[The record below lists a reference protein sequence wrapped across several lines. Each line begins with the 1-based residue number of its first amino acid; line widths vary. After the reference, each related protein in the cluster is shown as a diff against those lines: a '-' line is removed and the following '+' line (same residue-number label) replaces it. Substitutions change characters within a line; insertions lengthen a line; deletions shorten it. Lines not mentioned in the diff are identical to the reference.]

1 MNPAEQARTFAGA
14 LLGDHGGML
23 DGLQVTLSTFSSG
36 APEPQTRWFPAT
48 ADSLASAVTEATAR
62 AGTMGVYVGVGLTR
76 GLRAINPAT
85 GKQYKRLAK
94 ADVDGLAW
102 LWVDIDV
109 VGVAHGH
116 RMPLC
121 PDKATAIAVVNSLGI
136 PPTIIVDTGHGIQA
150 HWRLREPWIY
160 GCVDYDDDGVPV
172 IDESKVAADR
182 KAGEDLAW
190 SWIKSF
196 QVRAKAKG
204 GWHVDPT
211 TDPCRLVRCP
221 GSYNRKVEGD
231 HRLVTVIEVDTT
243 ARYDLDEIH
252 AVLMPETLLA
262 PYRYDHDTLTGAL
275 AGVDLGALWNEAR
288 SFADHTPPWMAA
300 VFEINAAPDLEALW
314 NGERDADYSSD
325 DSAID
330 MALARM
336 LLTWRVE
343 PDQVAQAIMCRR
355 LRRCAPGEKID
366 KVDPGRRTNYLVPTI
381 GKIVADIQRVEDV
394 EAQRAQAMDRM
405 VAADTKPAPIVLQAA
420 PDPAADLPPE
430 AQPEDPGGQP
440 EAPTNVGGQLATS
453 NENAV
458 TLAVESTECKE
469 TAVSLHCPPDNSS
482 SPDNLPS
489 LRAVPRLSGPDPAVE
504 YADAPRTPRQGIDD
518 SIPGTFTEAE
528 KAAHL
533 RLGAA
538 LGLPPQVMVWAVGE
552 RRLAGEDEIRVW
564 FRREDTDVVRGGRWR
579 PHTVASTRWH
589 PKSEWDGPRVVAAF
603 LRHDLHLFT
612 VVPNR
617 WGHTDNPNGVALLY
631 ELARW
636 MPAGTP
642 EDVATLAILG
652 LLRKATGTTLFST
665 ARTTRD
671 PWVATSEEVWVPWIN
686 VGDAIR
692 QLGHKVPA
700 ATVLADTLGELRCK
714 VRSPMEVTEGE
725 LVLHDAEQWVRIPE
739 ELTGP
744 ELWTQVAM
752 RAADRDVADRR
763 NDVRMITS

>member
-14 LLGDHGGML
+14 LLGDHGEML
-23 DGLQVTLSTFSSG
+23 NGLALTLSTFTSG
-36 APEPQTRWFPAT
+36 TPEPQTRWFPAT
-48 ADSLASAVTEATAR
+48 ADSIASAVTDATAR
-62 AGTMGVYVGVGLTR
+62 AGTVGVYVGVGLTR

-85 GKQYKRLAK
+85 HKQYKRLAK

-102 LWVDIDV
+102 LWVDVDV
-109 VGVAHGH
+109 AGVAHGH

-121 PDKATAIAVVNSLGI
+121 PDKATAISVATSLGI
-136 PPTIIVDTGHGIQA
+136 APTVIVDTGHGIQA
-150 HWRLREPWIY
+150 HWRLTEPWIY

-172 IDESKVAADR
+172 IDEAKVAADR

-196 QVRAKAKG
+196 QVRAKAAG

-211 TDPCRLVRCP
+211 TDPCRLVRAP
-221 GSYNRKVEGD
+221 GSYNRKIEGD
-231 HRLVTVIEVDTT
+231 HRLVTVIEVD
-243 ARYDLDEIH
+243 ASRRYDLDEIR

-275 AGVDLGALWNEAR
+275 AGVDLAALWNEAR

-300 VFEINAAPDLEALW
+300 VFEINAAPHLEALW
-314 NGERDADYSSD
+314 SGERDAAYASD

-343 PDQVAQAIMCRR
+343 PGAVAQAIMCRR
-355 LRRCAPGEKID
+355 LRRCPPGEKID
-366 KVDPGRRTNYLVPTI
+366 KVDPGRRTSYLVPTI
-381 GKIVADIQRVEDV
+381 GKIVADIRREEDLEAKRVE
-394 EAQRAQAMDRM
+394 AMDRM
-405 VAADTKPAPIVLQAA
+405 VAGSNPAPSLLQVV
-420 PDPAADLPPE
+420 PDSADDKAGQGSDLPPVAPSE
-430 AQPEDPGGQP
+430 DSGGSPETEQPS
-440 EAPTNVGGQLATS
+440 TKVGAALTTS
-453 NENAV
+453 NENG
-458 TLAVESTECKE
+458 
-469 TAVSLHCPPDNSS
+469 VSLEVEQPPA
-482 SPDNLPS
+482 PLPS
-489 LRAVPRLSGPDPAVE
+489 LRAVPQLAALDPATE

-518 SIPGTFTEAE
+518 SIPGMFTEAE

-564 FRREDTDVVRGGRWR
+564 FRREATDVVRGGRWR
-579 PHTVASTRWH
+579 PHTVAATRWH

-612 VVPNR
+612 IIGNR
-617 WGHTDNPNGVALLY
+617 WGHTDNPNGMALLY

-642 EDVATLAILG
+642 EDVVALAILG
-652 LLRKATGTTLFST
+652 LLRRATATTLFST

-671 PWVATSEEVWVPWIN
+671 PWVATPEEVWVPWVN
-686 VGDAIR
+686 VADAIR
-692 QLGHKVPA
+692 ALGHKVPA
-700 ATVLADTLGELRCK
+700 ATSLADTLGELRCK
-714 VRSPMEVTEGE
+714 VRSPMQVTEGST
-725 LVLHDAEQWVRIPE
+725 VLHDAEQWVRIPE
-739 ELTGP
+739 ELTGS
-744 ELWTQVAM
+744 ELWAATAM

-763 NDVRMITS
+763 NDVRMIRP